1 MATNE
6 SSDLVDIIPDT
17 ETSRLKIELNLK
29 KLPSSLRM
37 FFDQDGLQNAELE
50 PVELFEQL
58 NKSRFKNI
66 RISQEVRPWL
76 DALQR
81 SQERIENRRDYETS
95 VIEGRYPEHVTLSP
109 RFPYQREGMLHLGL

>member
-81 SQERIENRRDYETS
+81 SQERIENRCDYETS